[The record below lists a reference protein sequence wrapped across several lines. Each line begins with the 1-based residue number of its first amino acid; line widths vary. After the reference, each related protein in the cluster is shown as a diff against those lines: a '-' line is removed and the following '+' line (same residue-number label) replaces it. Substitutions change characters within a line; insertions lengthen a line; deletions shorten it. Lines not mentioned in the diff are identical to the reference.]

1 MLLWIT
7 QANQNQIYLY
17 LEYVILAD
25 QYKEQTLLG
34 ILLD

>member
-7 QANQNQIYLY
+7 QANQNQIYL
-17 LEYVILAD
+17 EYVILAD
-25 QYKEQTLLG
+25 QYKEQILLG